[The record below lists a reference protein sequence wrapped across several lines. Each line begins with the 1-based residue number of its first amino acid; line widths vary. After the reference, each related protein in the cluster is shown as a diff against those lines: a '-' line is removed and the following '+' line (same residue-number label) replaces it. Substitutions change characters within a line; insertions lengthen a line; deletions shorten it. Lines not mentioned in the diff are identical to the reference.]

1 MLKGQQSKRRVVAM
15 RTIVGLLLSSS
26 MTFWPAFVTQRA
38 PAHLKGIVVSENGTP
53 IEGVKIFAL
62 HDSTTDADGK
72 FDLPSEIGKA
82 TVIFFQK
89 EGFRPK
95 SVVVKSGSS
104 MIRVVLEDDGKT
116 AWFIPVCRPRDAN
129 TLPKGYSLAFRLPK
143 AARLKK
149 LKDIDYQEYLV
160 TLGGDAPPL
169 QLWWGGLVQ
178 PGQIVSDLIVR
189 SANFE
194 ERSIHGKSGEY
205 WGTDTSGKSPDGTY
219 WRAAGFAGL
228 SGAAIYENVSEEV
241 AKAYDR
247 IIDSACQADISPKF

>member
-1 MLKGQQSKRRVVAM
+1 MRR
-15 RTIVGLLLSSS
+15 IIGLLLLSSIIS
-26 MTFWPAFVTQRA
+26 SPTLVTQRA
-38 PAHLKGIVVSENGTP
+38 PVHLKGIVVSENGTP

-62 HDSTTDADGK
+62 HDGTTDADGK

-82 TVIFFQK
+82 PVNFFQK

-95 SVVVKSGSS
+95 AVVIKSVSS
-104 MIRVVLEDDGKT
+104 MLRVVLEDDRKT

-129 TLPKGYSLAFRLPK
+129 TLPKGYNLAFLLPK

-149 LKDIDYQEYLV
+149 LTDIDYREFLV
-160 TLGGDAPPL
+160 TLEGDALPL

-178 PGQIVSDLIVR
+178 PGQMVSDLIVR

-205 WGTDTSGKSPDGTY
+205 WGTDRSGKSLAGTY
-219 WRAAGFAGL
+219 WRAAGFVGL

-241 AKAYDR
+241 AKDYDR
-247 IIDSACQADISPKF
+247 VINSACQVDVSPKS